1 MLRALATTQSFERW
15 SMVSDVVWYPL
26 LQFVSAGAGTDAME
40 TPCVSQLTE
49 MMTRLQKIDYYY
61 ATISHK

>member
-1 MLRALATTQSFERW
+1 
-15 SMVSDVVWYPL
+15 MVSDVVWYPL